1 MLHICCAGRLN
12 LINFAFLRKHASLTF
27 TLISNFKYIY
37 ILSNYYFLRIIK
49 LLSNNF
55 NF

>member
-37 ILSNYYFLRIIK
+37 IIELLLFKNYKVIK
-49 LLSNNF
+49 Q
-55 NF
+55 